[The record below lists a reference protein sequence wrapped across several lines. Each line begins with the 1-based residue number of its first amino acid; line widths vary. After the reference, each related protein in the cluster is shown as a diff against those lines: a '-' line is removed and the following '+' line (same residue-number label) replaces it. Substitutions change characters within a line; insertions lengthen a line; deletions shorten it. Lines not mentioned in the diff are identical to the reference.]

1 MSSSTFTQRWTSVND
16 LTTNSNN
23 NNQLTSFFLQSSSTS
38 SDSNTFT
45 FTLRPSQ
52 SLVTLVEVPPQPQ
65 PQPPPRP
72 PPLSRSSEKRKPSSS
87 RVADI
92 INRFESNNVSSMNN
106 NPSKIPPAIRSV
118 FTKQWEENTPVESS
132 SNRIP
137 LNFKKINKPQ
147 PIIIYERITNHDR
160 PLKSVPTPPPV
171 SPKSPLVKT
180 WLQNKAISQQNVE
193 SDTDSAIHTMAAVI
207 NTDTNDSA
215 TLSRSSTAD
224 STCSSSS
231 SSISPPT
238 PHFALPTIAS
248 TQKQRDIT
256 SNSTSFKRTCSPPP
270 PTVTTFTRTN
280 SLTPATHNENLESV
294 HSSSLSTRFCT
305 SEVNLSDQYRRISS
319 PDGTRSEINLSQNS
333 AAQVLINT
341 NRPLKYKIDSF
352 IRLYG

>member
-23 NNQLTSFFLQSSSTS
+23 NNQLTSFFLQSSSTP

-65 PQPPPRP
+65 PPPRP
-72 PPLSRSSEKRKPSSS
+72 PPPSRSSEKTKPSSS

-92 INRFESNNVSSMNN
+92 IHRFESNNVSSMNS
-106 NPSKIPPAIRSV
+106 NPNKIPPAIRSV

-160 PLKSVPTPPPV
+160 ALKSVPTPPPV

-256 SNSTSFKRTCSPPP
+256 SNSTFKRTCSPPP

-294 HSSSLSTRFCT
+294 HSSSLTTRFCT

>member
-23 NNQLTSFFLQSSSTS
+23 NNQLASFFLQSSSPS
-38 SDSNTFT
+38 IPNTFT
-45 FTLRPSQ
+45 FTIRPSQ
-52 SLVTLVEVPPQPQ
+52 SLVSLVEPSPSPPPL
-65 PQPPPRP
+65 PPRP
-72 PPLSRSSEKRKPSSS
+72 SEKPKPSAS

-92 INRFESNNVSSMNN
+92 IHRFESHNVSSMNSN
-106 NPSKIPPAIRSV
+106 HSKVSPPTRSV
-118 FTKQWEENTPVESS
+118 FTKQWEENPPIESPA
-132 SNRIP
+132 NRTP
-137 LNFKKINKPQ
+137 LNFKKINRPQ
-147 PIIIYERITNHDR
+147 PIIVYERITNHDR
-160 PLKSVPTPPPV
+160 PLKSASTPPPV

-224 STCSSSS
+224 STSSSS
-231 SSISPPT
+231 SSSSVSPST

-248 TQKQRDIT
+248 TQKQRDLT

-270 PTVTTFTRTN
+270 PTVTTFTRTISSTPSTRN
-280 SLTPATHNENLESV
+280 EDLEPAHTSSLT
-294 HSSSLSTRFCT
+294 TRFCS
-305 SEVNLSDQYRRISS
+305 SEANLADQYRRLSS
-319 PDGTRSEINLSQNS
+319 PDGTRSEINLSQKS
-333 AAQVLINT
+333 ATAALINP
-341 NRPLKYKIDSF
+341 NLPLKYKIDSF